1 MHGAS
6 LQHPVCHYRS
16 HFYQRKLLLTGC
28 HIGGFMK
35 EGTTSEL
42 WMRQCCADIRILFGF
57 VKPLMCHMEHLV
69 DIVSIDKL
77 CIFI

>member
-1 MHGAS
+1 
-6 LQHPVCHYRS
+6 
-16 HFYQRKLLLTGC
+16 
-28 HIGGFMK
+28 MK